1 MRKVLFITFVL
12 LMATAVFASFVFQEY
27 SATPSTDKVIIKWK
41 TKSETGVSKFVLSR
55 STDDET
61 YSDIGEVNIN
71 GPGYEYEYIDDNVF
85 FKGSDTFFYKIKAV
99 RSNGTTVEETQS
111 LIVNPNISGI
121 FRTWGAIKAMFR

>member
-1 MRKVLFITFVL
+1 
-12 LMATAVFASFVFQEY
+12 MATAVFASFVFQEY

-85 FKGSDTFFYKIKAV
+85 FKGSDTFFYKIKSV
-99 RSNGTTVEETQS
+99 RSNGTTVEETQP